1 MAIGIV
7 DGLKVVDID
16 KNQRKAAAVLL
27 EQIQYLTERTA
38 IERLGQR
45 IVLSLVLHELFTFFV
60 FTVYLIIG
68 VHQYLQFVDAV

>member
-60 FTVYLIIG
+60 FKVYLIIG